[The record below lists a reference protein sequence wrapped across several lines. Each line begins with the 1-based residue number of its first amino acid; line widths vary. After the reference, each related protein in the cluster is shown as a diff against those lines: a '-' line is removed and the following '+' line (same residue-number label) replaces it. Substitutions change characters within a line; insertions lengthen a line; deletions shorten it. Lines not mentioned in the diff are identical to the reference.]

1 MNVPKL
7 LAIIVVIAVAA
18 YSLYGTVTNAIPSN
32 LTEPPFDI
40 QLAET
45 PTSLEVDEHMDLVLT
60 LPALTITSKLPQDL
74 AGVKVD
80 VFIGK
85 GDKKMSVGNFDFGTI
100 PGNDTITK
108 DFGVKK
114 IPAVMLM
121 TYMASLDHTDGK
133 VSLPIVIN
141 IAFKYMEWQGTQL
154 LDLGISLGV
163 TTEASTGDMNIT
175 VEGNSA
181 TVQVSPG
188 SSSMIGSAV
197 EAFHTEFGDN
207 ATISTAGGEVT
218 VQVTT
223 DSSGNVSVTVTGDGA
238 PAYEK
243 LQQLIDS
250 MPPEGITI
258 NFTSDLGT
266 PGSTTITK
274 EQAMSMLSALKTFYE
289 EGE

>member
-18 YSLYGTVTNAIPSN
+18 YALYGTVTNAVPKN

-40 QLAET
+40 EMAET
-45 PTSLEVDEHMDLVLT
+45 PTSLNVDEDMNLVLT
-60 LPALTITSKLPQDL
+60 LPDLTITSKLPQDL
-74 AGVKVD
+74 ADVKVD

-85 GDKKMSVGNFDFGTI
+85 GDKKMVVGAFDFGTI
-100 PGNDTITK
+100 PGNGTITES
-108 DFGVKK
+108 FGDKK

-121 TYMASLDHTDGK
+121 TYMASLEQQDGK
-133 VSLPIVIN
+133 VMLPIVIH
-141 IAFKYMEWQGTQL
+141 IAFKYVEWQGAQL

-163 TTEASTGDMNIT
+163 TTETPASDMSIS
-175 VEGNSA
+175 VSGNDA
-181 TVQVSPG
+181 TVVVHPG
-188 SSSMIGSAV
+188 SGSLIGNAV
-197 EAFHTEFGDN
+197 EAFHNEFGDN
-207 ATISTAGGEVT
+207 ATISTEGGEVT
-218 VQVTT
+218 VQVNT
-223 DSSGNVSVTVTGDGA
+223 DSSGNVTVTVSGDGA

-250 MPPEGITI
+250 MPPEGITV

-274 EQAMSMLSALKTFYE
+274 EQATAMLNALKAFYAG
-289 EGE
+289 GE